1 VCPVVPGGV
10 AGPLAPAGSL
20 ACPWP
25 SSAAKPWP
33 WSRCSAPTAGG
44 WPTNCARHKAGGTA
58 SRWWT
63 GSCWGSWRSRS
74 AMPDQAQLIR
84 DFTSSPTPPRPPSSP
99 GPPRRPGM
107 AGARSIPFKTRSP
120 PLPNLAEADPRY
132 RQGGAMR
139 GRSGPFWDGVE
150 GRAPIPPRRGPGIPG
165 GVAARRRRGGRRHRH
180 RARGPDGSQVESLM
194 EISLQRLEDGRS
206 SCSRN
211 EGSPP
216 ATSNEGS
223 PELERVPGRARGQ
236 DPDMARDL
244 SGRR

>member
-33 WSRCSAPTAGG
+33 WSRCSASTAGG

-84 DFTSSPTPPRPPSSP
+84 DFTSSPAPPRPPSSP

-180 RARGPDGSQVESLM
+180 RDRVAGWIAGRIADGDQPSTAGWTDAPHAHATRVPSGDVERGFTEGWNEFLD
-194 EISLQRLEDGRS
+194 RLVTRIQTW
-206 SCSRN
+206 
-211 EGSPP
+211 P
-216 ATSNEGS
+216 AT
-223 PELERVPGRARGQ
+223 
-236 DPDMARDL
+236 
-244 SGRR
+244 